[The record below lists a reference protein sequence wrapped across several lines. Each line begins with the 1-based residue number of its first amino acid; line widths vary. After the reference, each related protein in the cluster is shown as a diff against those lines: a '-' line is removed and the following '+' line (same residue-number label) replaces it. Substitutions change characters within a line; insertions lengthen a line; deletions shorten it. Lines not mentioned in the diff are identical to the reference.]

1 MKKLNLFIFGI
12 ALISAAY
19 AQPTLTSA
27 NHAPLIG
34 NSQLYYVAD
43 SNSVIDNTT
52 GANVTFDYSNLAGY
66 GMTQT
71 SHFVDPSTTTYASSY
86 TSSTYAD
93 TTVGSPVNKR
103 YGQLVNTDS
112 LVNNGMV
119 LDINTFG
126 TTIVEFF
133 DPEKTITYPFTYG
146 GSFNDV
152 FSGQFTAVDYN
163 TTTNGSG
170 TVEVNADAWGTLL
183 LPNSVSIPNV
193 LRVVQ
198 YDSLV
203 TDTIHLPF
211 TLPAI
216 LPVTIK
222 GNIINYF
229 EPSISKFPLLSIID
243 ADISGNA
250 TRTVISQYPLPMVG
264 INELENKFNL
274 SIYPNPI
281 ANENTTL
288 TFELTTNEKVEVTL
302 LNQLGQQLKNVF
314 TGNMQPG
321 MNTLTIETANLSK
334 GVYFVSTLIG
344 EQKITKKL
352 IVQ

>member
-1 MKKLNLFIFGI
+1 MKKIYLFIIG
-12 ALISAAY
+12 SAFTFVAF
-19 AQPTLTSA
+19 AQPTLTST
-27 NHAPLIG
+27 NHAPLVG
-34 NSQLYYVAD
+34 ENQLYYIAD
-43 SNSVIDNTT
+43 SNSVIDNTI
-52 GANVTFDYSNLAGY
+52 GANVTFDYSMLKGY

-71 SHFVDPSTTTYASSY
+71 SYYVNPTTTTYSSNFP
-86 TSSTYAD
+86 TATYAD
-93 TTVGSPVNKR
+93 TTLGSPENKR
-103 YGQLVNTDS
+103 YGQLVSTDS

-126 TTIVEFF
+126 VTIVEFF
-133 DPEKTITYPFTYG
+133 DPEKTMTYPFTYG
-146 GSFNDV
+146 GSFADV

-170 TVEVNADAWGTLL
+170 AVTVNADAWGTLQ
-183 LPNSVSIPNV
+183 LPNNVSIPNV

-203 TDTIHLPF
+203 TDTIQLPF
-211 TLPAI
+211 PLPAI
-216 LPVTIK
+216 LPITIK
-222 GNIINYF
+222 GKIINYY
-229 EPSISKFPLLSIID
+229 EPSVSKYPLLSIID
-243 ADISGNA
+243 AEIAGDSS
-250 TRTVISQYPLPMVG
+250 RTVISQYPMPMVG
-264 INELENKFNL
+264 INELENKFSL
-274 SIYPNPI
+274 TVYPNPI
-281 ANENTTL
+281 ANENATL

-321 MNTLTIETANLSK
+321 INTLTIETANLAK
-334 GVYFVSTLIG
+334 GIYFVNTLIG

>member
-1 MKKLNLFIFGI
+1 MKKFYLFFIGT
-12 ALISAAY
+12 ALTTAAF

-34 NSQLYYVAD
+34 DSQLYYVAD

-71 SHFVDPSTTTYASSY
+71 SYFVDPSTTTYASY
-86 TSSTYAD
+86 FTASTYAD
-93 TTVGSPVNKR
+93 TTLGSPVNKR
-103 YGQLVNTDS
+103 YGQLVGTDS

-146 GSFNDV
+146 GSFNDIY
-152 FSGQFTAVDYN
+152 SGQFTAVSSN

-170 TVEVNADAWGTLL
+170 TVSVNADAWGTLL

-198 YDSLV
+198 FDSLV
-203 TDTIHLPF
+203 TDTINLPF
-211 TLPAI
+211 PLPAI
-216 LPVTIK
+216 LPITIK
-222 GNIINYF
+222 GNIINYY

-250 TRTVISQYPLPMVG
+250 TRTVISQYPMPMVG
-264 INELENKFNL
+264 MNELENKFNL
-274 SIYPNPI
+274 TVYPNPI

-288 TFELTTNEKVEVTL
+288 KFELTIAEKVEVTL
-302 LNQLGQQLKNVF
+302 LNQLGQELKNVF

-321 MNTLTIETANLSK
+321 INTLTIETANLAK

-344 EQKITKKL
+344 KQKITKKL

>member
-1 MKKLNLFIFGI
+1 MKKIYLFIIGS
-12 ALISAAY
+12 ALTFVAF
-19 AQPTLTSA
+19 AQPTLTST
-27 NHAPLIG
+27 NHAPLVG
-34 NSQLYYVAD
+34 ENQLYYIAD
-43 SNSVIDNTT
+43 SNSVIDNTI
-52 GANVTFDYSNLAGY
+52 GANVTFDYSMLKGY

-71 SHFVDPSTTTYASSY
+71 SYYVNPTTTTYSSNFP
-86 TSSTYAD
+86 TATYAD
-93 TTVGSPVNKR
+93 TTLGSPENKR
-103 YGQLVNTDS
+103 YGQLVSTDS

-126 TTIVEFF
+126 VTIVEFF
-133 DPEKTITYPFTYG
+133 DPEKTMTYPFTYG
-146 GSFNDV
+146 GSFADV

-211 TLPAI
+211 PLPAI
-216 LPVTIK
+216 LPITIK

-250 TRTVISQYPLPMVG
+250 TRTVISQYPMPMVG

-274 SIYPNPI
+274 SVYPNPI
-281 ANENTTL
+281 ANENATL
-288 TFELTTNEKVEVTL
+288 TFELTTNEKVEVTI

-321 MNTLTIETANLSK
+321 INTLTIETANLSK
-334 GVYFVSTLIG
+334 GVYFVNTLIG